1 MTLQGKDFSLILLKY
16 YEEDRVRRDRV
27 SIYVISLADA
37 CFNNYFGWY
46 SLRELRETSQI
57 AL

>member
-1 MTLQGKDFSLILLKY
+1 MTFQGKDFSLILLKY

-37 CFNNYFGWY
+37 CFNNYFG
-46 SLRELRETSQI
+46 
-57 AL
+57 